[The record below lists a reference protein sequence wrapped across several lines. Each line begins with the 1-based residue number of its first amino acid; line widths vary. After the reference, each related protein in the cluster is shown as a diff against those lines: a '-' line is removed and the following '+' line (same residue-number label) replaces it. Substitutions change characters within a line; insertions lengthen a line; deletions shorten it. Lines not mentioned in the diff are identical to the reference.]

1 VNIEKKVWDVNILAI
16 FLVEDHPGNKY
27 VSPIVED
34 GLKGSYIPILLD
46 FLPIRV
52 YWILERKWKI
62 SKEDAFLAVTKFLK
76 SYDMPRLVSLKKDT
90 ILRAFKL
97 AKELNHDV
105 YDCIY
110 LALAE
115 QEKASTIIT
124 TDTDFEK
131 LCETIGLKYE
141 NPVPMNVLKSFK
153 SYK

>member
-1 VNIEKKVWDVNILAI
+1 
-16 FLVEDHPGNKY
+16 
-27 VSPIVED
+27 
-34 GLKGSYIPILLD
+34 
-46 FLPIRV
+46 
-52 YWILERKWKI
+52 
-62 SKEDAFLAVTKFLK
+62 
-76 SYDMPRLVSLKKDT
+76 M
-90 ILRAFKL
+90 RAFKL